1 MLGMPW
7 KHLLAALLVLGAA
20 AAALGLALGGAG
32 PDAVAQPVAP
42 ATVPATATTAETDR
56 ADTVTTYD
64 VHGAFRVNDRRFF
77 PIGVTM
83 PPPLDG
89 RTPWGTAAVDELV
102 DGGVTVF
109 RTGPSNREWTDELL
123 AYAQAW
129 NEAAADR
136 GVFTWVHLRELAEAL
151 PGSERE
157 ARLRQVVEALKD
169 SPGMGLWKGVDEPW
183 PRLLPPALE
192 HAYDVV
198 KETDPNHLFHTV
210 FGPFSRDGSMLHRA
224 PDPPDLRPYNAVTD
238 THGIDVYPVYH
249 HLQGVREP
257 KLHMVGR
264 WLAALRRATGRN
276 ALTMTLQICFKG
288 SKNRQGD
295 DFVLPTRRQER
306 YMVYDAIINGARGLF
321 FFGGELPRCHSERD
335 RALGW
340 NWTFWGTVLEDLLA
354 EVAEGSPL
362 HPALLRPETTVRLKT
377 DDPRTEAI
385 SRRVGARELWVV
397 AAHNGKRP
405 ETVTIRGL
413 PAWTRTGR
421 LYPGGGSV
429 TVKGGQITQRFPG
442 WGVRVIRFVRPA
454 S

>member
-1 MLGMPW
+1 MLGTRW
-7 KHLLAALLVLGAA
+7 KRLLAGLLVLGAA

-42 ATVPATATTAETDR
+42 ATVPVTATTADTDR
-56 ADTVTTYD
+56 ADTVTSYD
-64 VHGAFRVNDRRFF
+64 VHGAFRVNGRRFF

-102 DGGVTVF
+102 GGGVTVF

-129 NEAAADR
+129 NEAAAAR

-151 PGSERE
+151 PGTERE
-157 ARLRQVVEALKD
+157 ARLRQVVEALRD
-169 SPGMGLWKGVDEPW
+169 SPGLGLWKGVDEPW
-183 PRLLPPALE
+183 PRLLPPALR

-210 FGPFSRDGSMLHRA
+210 FGPFSRDGTMLHKA

-276 ALTMTLQICFKG
+276 ALTTTLQICFKG

-321 FFGGELPRCHSERD
+321 FFGGELPRCQTERD

-340 NWTFWGTVLEDLLA
+340 NWTFWNRVLEDLVD
-354 EVAEGSPL
+354 EIAEGSPL
-362 HPALLRPETTVRLKT
+362 HAALLRPETTVRL
-377 DDPRTEAI
+377 RTNSTRTGAI
-385 SRRVGARELWVV
+385 RRYGRSGELWVI
-397 AAHNGKRP
+397 AAHNGGQTRA
-405 ETVTIRGL
+405 VTIRGL
-413 PAWTRTGR
+413 PPWARSGR
-421 LYPGGGSV
+421 LYPGGGRV
-429 TVKGGQITQRFPG
+429 TAAGGKLTLHFPR
-442 WGVRVIRFVRPA
+442 WGVRVVRFVRP
-454 S
+454 